1 MIPWAYSSPYSIGS
15 SVAAQLT
22 LTTDRQTDGPRD
34 VLLMQK
40 DGGLLLAHHVCVNKH
55 EKEITVTS
63 DQNTNVCLNS
73 TCFAIYFQ
81 KISRH
86 DWRVVCMGSLHP
98 QIRQC
103 PSHWK
108 GVPLPL
114 RNNRP
119 HSIRPNSERQ
129 VFGPTE
135 SVQDRFIRCSTADAR
150 NGPIDRRT
158 KLHATC
164 ALA

>member
-1 MIPWAYSSPYSIGS
+1 MIPWAHSSPYSIGS

-40 DGGLLLAHHVCVNKH
+40 DGGLLLAHHVYVNKH

-81 KISRH
+81 KYPDMI
-86 DWRVVCMGSLHP
+86 
-98 QIRQC
+98 
-103 PSHWK
+103 
-108 GVPLPL
+108 GVWSAWAHYTP
-114 RNNRP
+114 RYASVR
-119 HSIRPNSERQ
+119 
-129 VFGPTE
+129 PTE
-135 SVQDRFIRCSTADAR
+135 KVYHYHCVTTDRTLSGLTARDRCLGPLSPYRIGSSVAAQLTLATDR
-150 NGPIDRRT
+150 
-158 KLHATC
+158 
-164 ALA
+164 

>member
-1 MIPWAYSSPYSIGS
+1 VS
-15 SVAAQLT
+15 SVQQQQQQQQQQQVAT
-22 LTTDRQTDGPRD
+22 
-34 VLLMQK
+34 VLV
-40 DGGLLLAHHVCVNKH
+40 DGGLLLAHYVCINKH

-103 PSHWK
+103 PSH
-108 GVPLPL
+108 
-114 RNNRP
+114 
-119 HSIRPNSERQ
+119 
-129 VFGPTE
+129 
-135 SVQDRFIRCSTADAR
+135 
-150 NGPIDRRT
+150 
-158 KLHATC
+158 
-164 ALA
+164 